1 MEIESTTLEE
11 RGVSAAQRRAEIR
24 RKKLLMN
31 SEQRMNR
38 IVGFNKNDG
47 ENTEAQRVTE
57 PRFHLDLDRNECF
70 TPSVST
76 KRVSPFVSEARS
88 EVSVLDERR
97 EEEGEETERGVRLRP
112 RGETSSEE
120 RSRSPRRGLNTY
132 LSRFDDAIKLRGQL
146 TNEKASQESGADADE
161 FDSFRLF
168 RLFGSVVLAVCV
180 RLFVCHYLSIFAPF
194 LTLELA
200 YMGLYKY
207 FPKVDRKMK
216 TTVLSAALLLSGIP
230 AEVISRSAETYR
242 TMGDVFSDLC
252 VYFFTFIT
260 FHEIITAFSSQS
272 T

>member
-1 MEIESTTLEE
+1 
-11 RGVSAAQRRAEIR
+11 
-24 RKKLLMN
+24 MN

-38 IVGFNKNDG
+38 IVGFNKNDA
-47 ENTEAQRVTE
+47 ENSEAQRVTE
-57 PRFHLDLDRNECF
+57 PRFHLDLDRNDCF
-70 TPSVST
+70 SPSVST
-76 KRVSPFVSEARS
+76 KRVSPFVSESRS
-88 EVSVLDERR
+88 EGSVLDERR
-97 EEEGEETERGVRLRP
+97 EEVEETERGVRLRP
-112 RGETSSEE
+112 RGETSNEE
-120 RSRSPRRGLNTY
+120 RSRSPRRGLNAY

-146 TNEKASQESGADADE
+146 SNEKTAQENGSDVEE

-168 RLFGSVVLAVCV
+168 RLLGSVVLAVCV
-180 RLFVCHYLSIFAPF
+180 RIFACHYLSIFAPF

-207 FPKVDRKMK
+207 FPKVERKMK

-230 AEVISRSAETYR
+230 AEVINRSADTYR

-260 FHEIITAFSSQS
+260 CHEIVTAFSSQS